1 MPDKNTLGRQ
11 RLPPE
16 KQLLCDWY
24 TNTVHS
30 YHSEE
35 RREGGAGWA
44 KGLKEKDGER
54 EGEEG
59 NETGGD
65 KPVPLYEKKSQS
77 MTRNLPS
84 GTQTF
89 WFALR
94 AFAGWTR
101 QYVNAVFNC
110 THRKKGVWYIAWKHL
125 LCMLCKIYY
134 FAHIGGSCVKEI
146 SFRQ

>member
-110 THRKKGVWYIAWKHL
+110 THRKKECVIYCLKAPAMHAMQDL
-125 LCMLCKIYY
+125 LFCTYRRFMCEGNL
-134 FAHIGGSCVKEI
+134 F
-146 SFRQ
+146 